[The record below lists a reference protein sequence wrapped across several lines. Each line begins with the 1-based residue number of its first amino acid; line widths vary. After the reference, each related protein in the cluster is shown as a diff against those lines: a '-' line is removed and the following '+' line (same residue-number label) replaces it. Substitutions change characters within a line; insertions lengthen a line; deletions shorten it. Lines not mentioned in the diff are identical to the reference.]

1 MKRLV
6 IAGLLLLSLS
16 HTAHAQGCSI
26 CTKTAADLDP
36 KSAKGLNNG
45 ILYLAMLPL
54 GIIGTL
60 GVVWWRSKR

>member
-6 IAGLLLLSLS
+6 VAGLLLLSLS
-16 HTAHAQGCSI
+16 HTVYGQGCSI
-26 CTKTAADLDP
+26 CTKTAAEMDS

-45 ILYLAMLPL
+45 ILYLAFLPL
-54 GIIGTL
+54 GIIGTV